1 MKFSIIIPIRALN
14 SFVQESVD
22 HIKALTY
29 KDFEVLIVTDEVEAN
44 SFADAKVKLLVS
56 GKVGPGEKRNFAA
69 KAAIGEVLAFLDD
82 DAYPATNWLD
92 EAAKLFSDASVFALG
107 GPAVTPPTAGFL
119 EKCAGKILEST
130 LASAGTRYRH
140 RPEARRAVADYPS
153 VNLFVRKEAF
163 AKVGGYSIE
172 FWPGEDTKLCL
183 DLVKAYG
190 RPFGYDPRPIVYHH
204 RRNVFIPY
212 LKQISRYGR
221 HRGQFA
227 RIFPETSRL
236 PSYFAPSIFTLGLTL
251 GPIFALVEPG
261 IWYVYFFC
269 LLGYLC
275 LLAVEMVKV
284 LLAERSLKI
293 ALHVGAGIF
302 LTHIVYGVNF
312 IVGIIAKPKLKLRS
326 VDSKTRNYIGG

>member
-1 MKFSIIIPIRALN
+1 MKFSIIIPVRALN
-14 SFVQESVD
+14 SFVQESID

-29 KDFEVLIVTDEVEAN
+29 KDFEVLVVTDEAEVN
-44 SFADAKVKLLVS
+44 SFADTRIVLLTS
-56 GKVGPGEKRNFAA
+56 GKVGPGEKRNI
-69 KAAIGEVLAFLDD
+69 AAIAATGEVLAFLDD

-92 EAAKLFSDASVFALG
+92 EAAKLFSDPNTYALG

-119 EKCAGKILEST
+119 ERCTGRILEST
-130 LASAGTRYRH
+130 LTSAGTRYRH
-140 RPEARRAVADYPS
+140 TPEANKLVADYPS

-163 AKVGGYSIE
+163 AKVGGYPIE

-190 RPFGYDPRPIVYHH
+190 RPFSYDPQPIVYHH

-236 PSYFAPSIFTLGLTL
+236 PSYFAPSIFSLGLIT
-251 GPIFALVEPG
+251 GPIFALFAPI

-275 LLAVEMVKV
+275 LLAAEMVRV
-284 LLAERSLKI
+284 LLTDRSLKM
-293 ALHVGAGIF
+293 ALYVGAGIF
-302 LTHIVYGVNF
+302 LTHIVYGANF
-312 IVGIIAKPKLKLRS
+312 ILGILVKPKLRLRS